1 MRTRFV
7 VTLARDVIKR
17 MTGEANIANS
27 VNGVLKVVIVF
38 SIYIYFVNSDL
49 LFSRIRNSS

>member
-1 MRTRFV
+1 MRARFV

-17 MTGEANIANS
+17 MRGEANIANS
-27 VNGVLKVVIVF
+27 VNGVLKVVTVF
-38 SIYIYFVNSDL
+38 SIYIYFVNTDL